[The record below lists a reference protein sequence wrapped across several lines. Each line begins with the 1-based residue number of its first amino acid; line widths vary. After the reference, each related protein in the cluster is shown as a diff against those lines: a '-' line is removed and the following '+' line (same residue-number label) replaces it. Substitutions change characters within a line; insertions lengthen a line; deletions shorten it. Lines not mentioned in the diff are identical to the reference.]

1 MSVASRVS
9 LLTTLSALVV
19 VGLSNAASAQ
29 GLNTGYT
36 GHTGTRTPVVDWRE
50 HHQQDRIYAGV
61 RDGSLTPR
69 EYRRLERGEARIQGA
84 EARYKADGVVT
95 RGERARLD
103 GMLDR
108 ESRAIYRNRH
118 DEQRVGW
125 RR

>member
-9 LLTTLSALVV
+9 LLTMLSALVV
-19 VGLSNAASAQ
+19 AGLSSAASAQ

-36 GHTGTRTPVVDWRE
+36 GTRTPVVDWRE
-50 HHQQDRIYAGV
+50 RHQQDRIYAGV

-69 EYRRLERGEARIQGA
+69 EYRRLEWGESRIRGA